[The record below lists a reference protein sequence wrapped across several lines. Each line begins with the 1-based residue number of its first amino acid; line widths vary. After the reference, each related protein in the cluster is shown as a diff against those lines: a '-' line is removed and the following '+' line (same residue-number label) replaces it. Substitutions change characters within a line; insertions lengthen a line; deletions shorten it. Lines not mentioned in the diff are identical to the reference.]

1 MSSKRMEQML
11 MKLNSEE
18 TKLDRLHPSVL
29 RSHRITGSYLRLE
42 TSSYTLGSRLSTP
55 RLSLMQKFFTN
66 RFTRFRLTIFLS
78 MGMSRLTIM
87 SVSRGIMRTLVE
99 LSEGIRLRLGIMES
113 SRLYFYRMRGIH
125 PGEDYSSELPRRTS
139 SDYISKSE
147 YRPRIINPVCHIF
160 HILMFLPPD
169 PRNSRSLLSLLLN

>member
-1 MSSKRMEQML
+1 
-11 MKLNSEE
+11 
-18 TKLDRLHPSVL
+18 
-29 RSHRITGSYLRLE
+29 
-42 TSSYTLGSRLSTP
+42 
-55 RLSLMQKFFTN
+55 
-66 RFTRFRLTIFLS
+66 
-78 MGMSRLTIM
+78 
-87 SVSRGIMRTLVE
+87 MRTLVE

-147 YRPRIINPVCHIF
+147 YRPRIINHVCGII

-169 PRNSRSLLSLLLN
+169 ARIAGRS